1 MFKLKLVIPR
11 SLSLDGESVEREMF
25 YDWVWTQFA
34 SDDLLGIDEG
44 TLLSEQAAEKGLV
57 TESWTVDSGEAPRE
71 RDWVG
76 AQDLITAELYFS
88 SEDQAI
94 SAVSLL
100 KEFSGLQVLGIE
112 EQKVQDWD
120 AEWKAS
126 FLNAGDGVK
135 ISPFWRV
142 VPPWVDEK
150 FLKDHPVS
158 EKLLRINPGAGFGT
172 GTHET
177 TQLCLQAIG
186 QVSLEGSLQGKP
198 VLDFGSGSGILSIS
212 LALLGAHVDGVEID
226 PLAIENAK
234 ENAQI
239 NKVVDHIQWTEDL
252 NALSGRYALLVAN
265 ILRPVL
271 LEFAPRLVERL
282 ENLQNPVILSGLIES
297 DLDSVIQV
305 YSELLKRGPKSILSQ
320 GEWRAIV
327 F

>member
-1 MFKLKLVIPR
+1 MFKLRLIIPR
-11 SLSLDGESVEREMF
+11 SVSFGEEQVERDVF
-25 YDWVWTQFA
+25 YDWVWSEFG
-34 SDDLLGIDEG
+34 DHGLLGIDEG

-88 SEDQAI
+88 AEEQAVAAA
-94 SAVSLL
+94 SVL
-100 KEFSGLQVLGIE
+100 KELADLQVLGVE
-112 EQKVQDWD
+112 EQRVQDWD

-126 FLNAGDGVK
+126 FLNAGEGVK
-135 ISPFWRV
+135 IPPFWRV
-142 VPPWVDEK
+142 VPPWVDENS
-150 FLKDHPVS
+150 LKDHPVS

-186 QVSLEGSLQGKP
+186 QVSLESSLQGKR

-212 LALLGAHVDGVEID
+212 LALLGAQVDGVEID
-226 PLAIENAK
+226 PLAIENAR

-271 LEFAPRLVERL
+271 LEFAPLLVERL

-305 YSELLKRGPKSILSQ
+305 YAQLLKREPKSILSQ

>member
-1 MFKLKLVIPR
+1 MKSFSRIILCQRSYFELILAQVLEQVLMKLLSCVFKLLV
-11 SLSLDGESVEREMF
+11 
-25 YDWVWTQFA
+25 
-34 SDDLLGIDEG
+34 
-44 TLLSEQAAEKGLV
+44 
-57 TESWTVDSGEAPRE
+57 
-71 RDWVG
+71 
-76 AQDLITAELYFS
+76 
-88 SEDQAI
+88 
-94 SAVSLL
+94 
-100 KEFSGLQVLGIE
+100 
-112 EQKVQDWD
+112 
-120 AEWKAS
+120 
-126 FLNAGDGVK
+126 
-135 ISPFWRV
+135 
-142 VPPWVDEK
+142 K
-150 FLKDHPVS
+150 FL
-158 EKLLRINPGAGFGT
+158 LRG
-172 GTHET
+172 
-177 TQLCLQAIG
+177 
-186 QVSLEGSLQGKP
+186 LQGKP